1 MKTYSLLPF
10 IFILLFVHNI
20 FGQEVEQVSDT
31 ATTNFPDSAYVM
43 SKLYAFS
50 ADSMQGRSTK
60 QKAISKSRKF
70 LIDELVDIGVAA
82 YVPDYLQAF
91 EIPQKKGD
99 TLTGKNILAYVE
111 GFSSAEIIVISAHY
125 DHVGMK
131 DSLNIFNG
139 ADDNASGTIAL
150 LEMVKY
156 FTANQP
162 EHSMIFAF
170 FDAEEMGLLGA
181 KHFVNSSV
189 VDSSLLKLNVN
200 MDMVARGDKNELYA
214 VGTYFYPQ
222 IKTYIEQAA
231 KDKSI
236 KMIYGADKPTDKPN
250 WTYASDHGAFHKQSV
265 PFVYFGVDDHKDY
278 HKITDTAEK
287 VNPDFYLEAIELI
300 RDAVLIF
307 DTNLDVIT
315 ANSRKK

>member
-1 MKTYSLLPF
+1 MKTYFLLPF
-10 IFILLFVHNI
+10 IFILFSAPIAFTQDLK
-20 FGQEVEQVSDT
+20 QENDSS
-31 ATTNFPDSAYVM
+31 APGFPDSTYVM
-43 SKLYAFS
+43 SRLFAFS

-60 QKAISKSRKF
+60 QKAINKSRKF

-82 YVPDYLQAF
+82 YVPEYMQSF

-99 TLTGKNILAYVE
+99 TITGQNILAYVE
-111 GFSSAEIIVISAHY
+111 GFSSEEIIVISAHY

-214 VGTYFYPQ
+214 VGTYYYPQ
-222 IKTYIEQAA
+222 MKTFIQQAA

-278 HKITDTAEK
+278 HKITDTADK
-287 VNPDFYLEAIELI
+287 VNPDFYLEAVELI

-307 DTNLDVIT
+307 DANLDVIA
-315 ANSRKK
+315 ANSRKE